1 MSMAGSVALMRLLDA
16 TLVAYAVHG
25 VAAFSDVG
33 GIAAWCRV
41 NRIPRATL
49 YRHLARIRDS
59 GSWEPLSRAPK
70 SHRNATDPV
79 LVAAILGLRD
89 RLGADN
95 GAVTIGCHLTRDPAL
110 AGERIPCPATIHKIL
125 VRHGRVVPEPKKKPR
140 SAWRRFAYARPRDCY
155 QIDATNV
162 ALADGAKVVVF
173 EVLDDAT
180 RMLVATRAAMAETAA
195 GAIEAITAAFTD
207 FGVPAIVLSDNGT
220 AFTARS
226 TGPGKSRFTR
236 LVTGHGA
243 RLIHSSPYHPQTC
256 GKVERHHRTFKN
268 WLATHPAPATLQQLQ
283 QRCTTYQ
290 HWYNTVRPHSA
301 NPGSAPPWTAWQH
314 APDLGGPQHLP
325 LQHDAAVNTRTV
337 TPVGIIRCA
346 NTTISVGAHRAGQR
360 LTIVRDGQHLTIYDT
375 DGTPLGHLVIDPT
388 KKHQG
393 RLTHA
398 A

>member
-49 YRHLARIRDS
+49 YRHLARIRES

-256 GKVERHHRTFKN
+256 GKVERHHQTFKK
-268 WLATHPAPATLQQLQ
+268 WLRGRPAPATLTDLQ
-283 QRCTTYQ
+283 ALCDSYQ
-290 HWYNTVRPHSA
+290 HWYNTQRPHTGIGKIT
-301 NPGSAPPWTAWQH
+301 PHQAWQD
-314 APDLGGPQHLP
+314 APELGSPEHLP
-325 LQHDAAVNTRTV
+325 VQQDAIVLRRKVN
-337 TPVGIIRCA
+337 PVGVVRA
-346 NTTISVGAHRAGQR
+346 GHATISVGKHRAGQT
-360 LTIVRDGQHLTIYDT
+360 LTLVRDGHHITAYDPN
-375 DGTPLGHLVIDPT
+375 GLVIGHLLIDDT
-388 KKHQG
+388 KTHQG
-393 RLTHA
+393 PLTPA

>member
-1 MSMAGSVALMRLLDA
+1 MAGSVALMRLLDA

-49 YRHLARIRDS
+49 YRHLARIRES

-243 RLIHSSPYHPQTC
+243 RLIHSSPYHPQTGARC
-256 GKVERHHRTFKN
+256 RRAPRATRRRRPGGRSRPRLSPAGRRRRATMPASLRRRTRCSVAAGERPTIRASSTFG
-268 WLATHPAPATLQQLQ
+268 
-283 QRCTTYQ
+283 R
-290 HWYNTVRPHSA
+290 SA
-301 NPGSAPPWTAWQH
+301 SVCSSASSWMSTESSEMA
-314 APDLGGPQHLP
+314 
-325 LQHDAAVNTRTV
+325 
-337 TPVGIIRCA
+337 I
-346 NTTISVGAHRAGQR
+346 
-360 LTIVRDGQHLTIYDT
+360 
-375 DGTPLGHLVIDPT
+375 
-388 KKHQG
+388 
-393 RLTHA
+393 
-398 A
+398 